1 MVKKKVSFNIQK
13 EKGFF
18 LDAQNEFMDINHAS
32 TFVGFLVFDKIP
44 ILEMPPSFDQS
55 LPRKSTEKV
64 SILKN
69 FVKNCLSLVKDKYAL
84 EEL

>member
-32 TFVGFLVFDKIP
+32 TFVDISVFDDGS
-44 ILEMPPSFDQS
+44 ILDMPPSFHQS
-55 LPRKSTEKV
+55 LRRKLTKKV
-64 SILKN
+64 SNLKI
-69 FVKNCLSLVKDKYAL
+69 FFKICLALVKDKYAL
-84 EEL
+84 E